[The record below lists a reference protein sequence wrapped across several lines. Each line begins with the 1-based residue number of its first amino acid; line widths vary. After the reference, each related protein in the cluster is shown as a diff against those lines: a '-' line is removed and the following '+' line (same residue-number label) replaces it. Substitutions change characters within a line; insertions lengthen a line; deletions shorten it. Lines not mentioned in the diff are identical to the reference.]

1 MAPSCK
7 LELARFSAL
16 LRIQDGAECGNKIEM
31 IITQENTGKS
41 NEEETYILQMTEA
54 IFVGWFTLEYMV
66 RFAVS
71 PHKVRGSG
79 I

>member
-1 MAPSCK
+1 
-7 LELARFSAL
+7 
-16 LRIQDGAECGNKIEM
+16 M
-31 IITQENTGKS
+31 IIPQENTGNN